1 MLRNAIYKIFSKI
14 PITNELVKQIE
25 IRMSIIYPENRDKV
39 IRTTVLEI
47 VKIIVI
53 NIIVFLALVI
63 YGKVDIFYI
72 FMCFIVMYIL
82 SKSIMY
88 SKFDNLDIKLL
99 KQFEKFLQEV
109 RFQFK
114 YDGMIDE
121 ALQEALQ
128 NADYEM
134 YLQGNMI
141 LESLNEKDNNNYIE
155 TAPNNFFLNFYALC
169 ETVKKYGDKV
179 KDEKSLFVSNL
190 SYLKDDINIEI
201 LKREKINALFMGLT
215 GVVVMP
221 VFAIKP
227 ICIWGIN
234 SIPKLSDY
242 YNGIAG
248 KLSFVA
254 ITLVTFF
261 VFNVIIKM
269 KYPIEFDNHKSDWI
283 KDILNIKWIDT
294 LLMKIISSNYKKY
307 YEMDRF
313 LKSIVYKYNIKEF
326 TVYRI
331 ITSFATLIISSVL
344 VAGLKIYK
352 LGIIGIV
359 FSVVL
364 IMGVTVCGY
373 YYEIVMLNIRKRLLR
388 INREEEVVRFQSVI
402 LILMYMDRM
411 SVETILGWM
420 ENFAVVFKNVI
431 EKISDTLIYR
441 GIQVFAEA
449 KDEVQFLPFERL
461 MDCFIASDRIGIA
474 VAFSDIASDRIY
486 YIEKHKQENE
496 IIINNKATI
505 AKFIAFIPICLV
517 ICFVLV
523 VPFIYEGLQQLQS
536 FSLL

>member
-190 SYLKDDINIEI
+190 S
-201 LKREKINALFMGLT
+201 
-215 GVVVMP
+215 
-221 VFAIKP
+221 
-227 ICIWGIN
+227 
-234 SIPKLSDY
+234 
-242 YNGIAG
+242 
-248 KLSFVA
+248 
-254 ITLVTFF
+254 
-261 VFNVIIKM
+261 
-269 KYPIEFDNHKSDWI
+269 
-283 KDILNIKWIDT
+283 
-294 LLMKIISSNYKKY
+294 
-307 YEMDRF
+307 
-313 LKSIVYKYNIKEF
+313 
-326 TVYRI
+326 
-331 ITSFATLIISSVL
+331 
-344 VAGLKIYK
+344 
-352 LGIIGIV
+352 
-359 FSVVL
+359 
-364 IMGVTVCGY
+364 
-373 YYEIVMLNIRKRLLR
+373 
-388 INREEEVVRFQSVI
+388 
-402 LILMYMDRM
+402 
-411 SVETILGWM
+411 
-420 ENFAVVFKNVI
+420 
-431 EKISDTLIYR
+431 
-441 GIQVFAEA
+441 
-449 KDEVQFLPFERL
+449 
-461 MDCFIASDRIGIA
+461 
-474 VAFSDIASDRIY
+474 
-486 YIEKHKQENE
+486 
-496 IIINNKATI
+496 
-505 AKFIAFIPICLV
+505 
-517 ICFVLV
+517 
-523 VPFIYEGLQQLQS
+523 
-536 FSLL
+536 